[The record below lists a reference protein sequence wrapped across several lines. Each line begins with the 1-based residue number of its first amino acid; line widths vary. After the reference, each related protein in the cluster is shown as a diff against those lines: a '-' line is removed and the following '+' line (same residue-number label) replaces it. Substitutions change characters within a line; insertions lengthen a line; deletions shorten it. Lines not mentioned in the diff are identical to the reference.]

1 MLAVG
6 DLVAR
11 ADAPAVTYR
20 VTTALARG
28 VVRALPFRRAGAE
41 VLLFTVRRG
50 GRTALSDGTAP
61 WIQVG

>member
-28 VVRALPFRRAGAE
+28 VVRALP
-41 VLLFTVRRG
+41 
-50 GRTALSDGTAP
+50 

>member
-1 MLAVG
+1 VPSGSVG
-6 DLVAR
+6 
-11 ADAPAVTYR
+11 P
-20 VTTALARG
+20 
-28 VVRALPFRRAGAE
+28 VRALPFRRAGAE